1 MIVVLESKKQTKKY
15 STLGKLKHCLITRG
29 YNAPSKNLCVTLSE
43 TGQEITQRTSLSGKS
58 SNITNIA
65 VSQAHTL
72 LLLENGEVY
81 SCGQDTRIGRIGDG
95 TIGPFILY
103 PTGISQ
109 IAVGVVTSY
118 LLHGNGTF
126 YSFGENT
133 FSKYNFIHNL
143 DALGTPISTI
153 LYATKLIDNI
163 SSMGVMSSSVYLYTT
178 TGVIFVISQT
188 SIYLHLVKMIN
199 INLETRRMIS
209 ILKEHQVK
217 EQ

>member
-1 MIVVLESKKQTKKY
+1 MQTKKY
-15 STLGKLKHCLITRG
+15 STLGKLINCLIARG
-29 YNAPSKNLCVTLSE
+29 NNAASKNLCATLSE
-43 TGQEITQRTSLSGKS
+43 SSQEITQRTSLNGQP

-65 VSQAHTL
+65 VAKSHTL

-81 SCGQDTRIGRIGDG
+81 SCGENTRIGRTGD
-95 TIGPFILY
+95 TTNPLILY

-109 IAVGVVTSY
+109 IAVGSLTSY

-126 YSFGENT
+126 YSFGDN
-133 FSKYNFIHNL
+133 SLGKINFIHNL
-143 DALGTPISTI
+143 DALGTLPISTI
-153 LYATKLIDNI
+153 LYATKIIDNI
-163 SSMGVMSSSVYLYTT
+163 SSMGVMQSSVYLYNT
-178 TGVIFVISQT
+178 TGVILLLIQT
-188 SIYLHLVKMIN
+188 SIYLHLAKMIN